1 MNFSGI
7 QKTSLIDFPDN
18 VSTVLFTAGCNLRCP
33 YCHNWRIVLEYDGP
47 YLSEEDAVKTLEER
61 KKFIEHVVIT
71 GGEPTIQ
78 EGLPGF
84 LSRLKALGYKT
95 KLDSN
100 GMRPGV
106 LEKSLA
112 HLDYV
117 AVDVKTSPDLYP
129 RLKAESV
136 EGLLKTINILKNG
149 SVDYEFRCT
158 AVPGFVNED
167 VVHRIGEMVEGA
179 RRFAFQ
185 QFIHGDTL
193 DPAFNSKTP
202 YTKEKI
208 SQFADIMTGYVE
220 EVILRV

>member
-1 MNFSGI
+1 MKFSGI

-33 YCHNWRIVLEYDGP
+33 YCHNWRIVLEYNGP
-47 YLSEEDAVKTLEER
+47 FLSEEDAVKTLEER
-61 KKFIEHVVIT
+61 KTFIEHVVIT

-84 LSRLKALGYKT
+84 LSRLKALGYKL

-100 GMRPGV
+100 GMRPEV

-117 AVDVKTSPDLYP
+117 AVDVKTSLDLYP
-129 RLKAESV
+129 ILKAESV
-136 EGLLKTINILKNG
+136 EGLLKTIHILKKS

-167 VVHRIGEMVEGA
+167 IVHRIGEMVKGA

-185 QFIHGDTL
+185 QFIPGDTL

-208 SQFADIMTGYVE
+208 SKFADIMASYVE
-220 EVILRV
+220 EVSLRV

>member
-1 MNFSGI
+1 MKFSGI

-33 YCHNWRIVLEYDGP
+33 YCHNWRIVLEYKGP
-47 YLSEEDAVKTLEER
+47 FMSEEDAVRILEER
-61 KKFIEHVVIT
+61 KKFIKHVVIT

-78 EGLPGF
+78 DGLPGF
-84 LSRLKALGYKT
+84 ISRLKSLGYKV

-100 GMRPGV
+100 GMLPRV
-106 LEKSLA
+106 LLESLS

-117 AVDVKTSPDLYP
+117 AVDVKTSLDLYP
-129 RLKAESV
+129 RLKAKSV
-136 EGLLKTINILKNG
+136 EGLLKTIHILKNG

-158 AVPGFVNED
+158 VVPGFVNE
-167 VVHRIGEMVEGA
+167 VTVHKIGEIVEGA
-179 RRFAFQ
+179 RLFVFQ
-185 QFIHGDTL
+185 QFIPGDTL
-193 DPAFNSKTP
+193 DPGYTSKRP

-208 SQFADIMTGYVE
+208 SHFAEIMTSYVE

>member
-1 MNFSGI
+1 MKFSGI

-18 VSTVLFTAGCNLRCP
+18 VSTVL
-33 YCHNWRIVLEYDGP
+33 
-47 YLSEEDAVKTLEER
+47 
-61 KKFIEHVVIT
+61 
-71 GGEPTIQ
+71 
-78 EGLPGF
+78 
-84 LSRLKALGYKT
+84 
-95 KLDSN
+95 
-100 GMRPGV
+100 MRPAI

-117 AVDVKTSPDLYP
+117 AIDVKTSPDLYP

-136 EGLLKTINILKNG
+136 EGLLKTIHILKKG

-158 AVPGFVNED
+158 AVPGFVNEEI
-167 VVHRIGEMVEGA
+167 VHRLGEMVEGA

-185 QFIHGDTL
+185 QFIPGDTL

>member
-1 MNFSGI
+1 MKFSGI

-33 YCHNWRIVLEYDGP
+33 YCHNWRIVLEYNGP
-47 YLSEEDAVKTLEER
+47 YLSEEDAVKTLEKR
-61 KKFIEHVVIT
+61 KKFIEHIVIT

-78 EGLPGF
+78 EDLPGF

-100 GMRPGV
+100 GMRPEV

-129 RLKAESV
+129 RLGAESV
-136 EGLLKTINILKNG
+136 EGLLKTINILKKG

-167 VVHRIGEMVEGA
+167 IVHRIGEMVEGA

-185 QFIHGDTL
+185 QFIPGDTL
-193 DPAFNSKTP
+193 DPSFNSKTP

-208 SQFADIMTGYVE
+208 SKFADIMASYVE
-220 EVILRV
+220 EVSLRV

>member
-1 MNFSGI
+1 MKFSGI
-7 QKTSLIDFPDN
+7 QKTSLIDYPDN

-33 YCHNWRIVLEYDGP
+33 YCHNWRIVLEYSGP
-47 YLSEEDAVKTLEER
+47 FLSEEDAVRILEER
-61 KKFIEHVVIT
+61 KRFIEHVVIT

-78 EGLPGF
+78 DGLPGF
-84 LSRLKALGYKT
+84 LSRLKSIGYKV

-100 GMRPGV
+100 GMLPGV
-106 LEKSLA
+106 LLESLP

-117 AVDVKTSPDLYP
+117 AVDVKTSLDLYP

-136 EGLLKTINILKNG
+136 EGLLKTIHTLKNG

-158 AVPGFVNED
+158 AVPGFVNEET
-167 VVHRIGEMVEGA
+167 VHKIGEMVEGA
-179 RRFAFQ
+179 KRFAFQ
-185 QFIHGDTL
+185 QFIPGDTL

-208 SQFADIMTGYVE
+208 SQFADIMTSYVE
-220 EVILRV
+220 EVILRI

>member
-1 MNFSGI
+1 MKFSGI

-33 YCHNWRIVLEYDGP
+33 YCHNWRIVLEYNGP

-61 KKFIEHVVIT
+61 KTFIEHVVIT

-84 LSRLKALGYKT
+84 LSRLKALGYKL

-100 GMRPGV
+100 GMRPEV

-117 AVDVKTSPDLYP
+117 AVDVKTSLDLYP
-129 RLKAESV
+129 ILKAENV
-136 EGLLKTINILKNG
+136 EGLLKTIQILKKG

-167 VVHRIGEMVEGA
+167 IVHRIGEMVEGA

-185 QFIHGDTL
+185 QFIPGDTL

-208 SQFADIMTGYVE
+208 SQFADIMASYVE
-220 EVILRV
+220 QVTLRV

>member
-1 MNFSGI
+1 MKFSGI

-33 YCHNWRIVLEYDGP
+33 YCHNWRIVLEYNGP
-47 YLSEEDAVKTLEER
+47 FLSEGDAVKTLEKR

-100 GMRPGV
+100 GMRPEV

-117 AVDVKTSPDLYP
+117 AVDVKTSLDLYP
-129 RLKAESV
+129 RLGAESV
-136 EGLLKTINILKNG
+136 EGLLKTINILKKG

-167 VVHRIGEMVEGA
+167 IIHRMGEMVEGA

-185 QFIHGDTL
+185 QFIPGDTL

-202 YTKEKI
+202 YTKERI
-208 SQFADIMTGYVE
+208 SRFADIMSSYVE
-220 EVILRV
+220 EVTLRV

>member
-1 MNFSGI
+1 MKFSGI

-33 YCHNWRIVLEYDGP
+33 YCHNWRIVLEYNGP
-47 YLSEEDAVKTLEER
+47 YLSEADAVKTLEER
-61 KKFIEHVVIT
+61 KTFIEHVVIT

-84 LSRLKALGYKT
+84 LSRLKALGYKL

-100 GMRPGV
+100 GMRPEV

-117 AVDVKTSPDLYP
+117 AVDVKTSLDLYP
-129 RLKAESV
+129 ILKAENV
-136 EGLLKTINILKNG
+136 EGLLKTIQILKKG

-167 VVHRIGEMVEGA
+167 IVHRIGEMVEGA

-185 QFIHGDTL
+185 QFIPGDTL

-208 SQFADIMTGYVE
+208 SQFADIMASYVE
-220 EVILRV
+220 QVTLRV

>member
-1 MNFSGI
+1 MKFSGI

-33 YCHNWRIVLEYDGP
+33 YCHNWRIVLKYKGP
-47 YLSEEDAVKTLEER
+47 FLSEEDTVRILEER
-61 KKFIEHVVIT
+61 KKFIEHIVIT

-78 EGLPGF
+78 DGLPGF
-84 LSRLKALGYKT
+84 ISRLKSLGYKV

-100 GMRPGV
+100 GMLPGV
-106 LEKSLA
+106 LVESLS

-117 AVDVKTSPDLYP
+117 AVDVKTSLDLYP
-129 RLKAESV
+129 RLEAESV
-136 EGLLKTINILKNG
+136 EGLLKTIHALKNG

-158 AVPGFVNED
+158 AVPGFVNEET
-167 VVHRIGEMVEGA
+167 VHKMGEMVEGA

-185 QFIHGDTL
+185 QFIPGDTL
-193 DPAFNSKTP
+193 DPDFNSKTP

-208 SQFADIMTGYVE
+208 SQFADIMTSYVE

>member
-1 MNFSGI
+1 MRFSGI

-33 YCHNWRIVLEYDGP
+33 YCHNWRIVLEYNGP
-47 YLSEEDAVKTLEER
+47 YLSEEDAVKILEER
-61 KKFIEHVVIT
+61 KKFIDHVVIT

-78 EGLPGF
+78 GGLPGF

-100 GMRPGV
+100 GMRPEV

-129 RLKAESV
+129 ILKAESV
-136 EGLLKTINILKNG
+136 EGLLKTINILRKG

-167 VVHRIGEMVEGA
+167 IVHRIGEMVEGS

-185 QFIHGDTL
+185 QFIPGDTL

>member
-1 MNFSGI
+1 MKFSGI

-33 YCHNWRIVLEYDGP
+33 YCHNWRIVLEYNGP
-47 YLSEEDAVKTLEER
+47 YLSEADAVKTLEER
-61 KKFIEHVVIT
+61 KTFIEHVVIT

-84 LSRLKALGYKT
+84 LSRLKALGYNL

-100 GMRPGV
+100 GMRPEV

-117 AVDVKTSPDLYP
+117 AVDVKTSLDLYP
-129 RLKAESV
+129 ILKAESV
-136 EGLLKTINILKNG
+136 EGLLKTIHLLKKG

-167 VVHRIGEMVEGA
+167 IVHRIGEMVEGA

-185 QFIHGDTL
+185 QFIPGDTL

-208 SQFADIMTGYVE
+208 SQFADIMASYVE
-220 EVILRV
+220 QVTLRV

>member
-1 MNFSGI
+1 
-7 QKTSLIDFPDN
+7 
-18 VSTVLFTAGCNLRCP
+18 
-33 YCHNWRIVLEYDGP
+33 
-47 YLSEEDAVKTLEER
+47 
-61 KKFIEHVVIT
+61 
-71 GGEPTIQ
+71 
-78 EGLPGF
+78 
-84 LSRLKALGYKT
+84 
-95 KLDSN
+95 
-100 GMRPGV
+100 MRPSI

-117 AVDVKTSPDLYP
+117 AIDVKTSPDLYP

-136 EGLLKTINILKNG
+136 EGLLKTINILKKG

-158 AVPGFVNED
+158 AVPGFVNEEI
-167 VVHRIGEMVEGA
+167 VHRLGEMVEGA

-185 QFIHGDTL
+185 QFIPGDTL
-193 DPAFNSKTP
+193 DPAFNSKKP

>member
-1 MNFSGI
+1 MRFSGI
-7 QKTSLIDFPDN
+7 QKTSLIDFPDK

-33 YCHNWRIVLEYDGP
+33 YCHNWRIVLEYNGP
-47 YLSEEDAVKTLEER
+47 YLSEEDAVKILEER
-61 KKFIEHVVIT
+61 KKFIDHVVIT

-78 EGLPGF
+78 GGLPGF
-84 LSRLKALGYKT
+84 LSRLKSLGYKT

-100 GMRPGV
+100 GMRPEV

-129 RLKAESV
+129 ILKAESV
-136 EGLLKTINILKNG
+136 EGLLKTINILRKG

-167 VVHRIGEMVEGA
+167 IVHRIGEMVEGS

-185 QFIHGDTL
+185 QFIPGDTL

>member
-1 MNFSGI
+1 MRFSGI
-7 QKTSLIDFPDN
+7 QKTSLIDFPDK

-33 YCHNWRIVLEYDGP
+33 YCHNWRIVLEYNGP
-47 YLSEEDAVKTLEER
+47 YLSEEDAVKILEER
-61 KKFIEHVVIT
+61 KKFIDHVVIT

-78 EGLPGF
+78 GGLPGF

-100 GMRPGV
+100 GMRPEV

-129 RLKAESV
+129 ILKAESV
-136 EGLLKTINILKNG
+136 EGLLKTINILRKG

-167 VVHRIGEMVEGA
+167 IVHRIGEMVEGA

-185 QFIHGDTL
+185 QFIPGDTL

>member
-1 MNFSGI
+1 MKFSGI

-84 LSRLKALGYKT
+84 LSKLKALGYKA

-136 EGLLKTINILKNG
+136 EGLLKTINILKKG

-158 AVPGFVNED
+158 AVPVFVNED
-167 VVHRIGEMVEGA
+167 IVHRIGEMVEGG

-185 QFIHGDTL
+185 QFIPGDTL

-208 SQFADIMTGYVE
+208 SHFADIMTGYVE

>member
-1 MNFSGI
+1 MKFSGI

-18 VSTVLFTAGCNLRCP
+18 VSTVFFTAGCNLRCP
-33 YCHNWRIVLEYDGP
+33 YCHNWRIVLDYNGP

-78 EGLPGF
+78 VGLPGF

-100 GMRPGV
+100 GMRPEV

-129 RLKAESV
+129 ILGAESV
-136 EGLLKTINILKNG
+136 EGLLKTIHILKKG

-167 VVHRIGEMVEGA
+167 IVHRIGEMVEGA
-179 RRFAFQ
+179 GRFAFQ
-185 QFIHGDTL
+185 QFIPGDTL
-193 DPAFNSKTP
+193 DPALNSKTP
-202 YTKEKI
+202 YTKKELSK
-208 SQFADIMTGYVE
+208 FADIMASYVE
-220 EVILRV
+220 QVTLRV

>member
-1 MNFSGI
+1 MRFSGI

-33 YCHNWRIVLEYDGP
+33 YCHNWRIVLEYNGP
-47 YLSEEDAVKTLEER
+47 YLSEEDAVKILEER
-61 KKFIEHVVIT
+61 KKFIDHVVIT

-78 EGLPGF
+78 GGLPGF

-100 GMRPGV
+100 GMRPEV

-129 RLKAESV
+129 ILKAESV
-136 EGLLKTINILKNG
+136 EGLLKTINILRKG

-158 AVPGFVNED
+158 VVPGFVNED
-167 VVHRIGEMVEGA
+167 IVHRIGEMVEGA

-185 QFIHGDTL
+185 QFIPGDTL

>member
-1 MNFSGI
+1 MKFSGI

-33 YCHNWRIVLEYDGP
+33 YCHNWRIVLDYNGP
-47 YLSEEDAVKTLEER
+47 YLSEEDAVKILEER
-61 KKFIEHVVIT
+61 KKFIDHVVIT

-100 GMRPGV
+100 GMRPEV

-136 EGLLKTINILKNG
+136 EGLLKTIRILKNG
-149 SVDYEFRCT
+149 FVDYEFRCT
-158 AVPGFVNED
+158 VVPGFVNED
-167 VVHRIGEMVEGA
+167 IVHGIGEMVEGA

-185 QFIHGDTL
+185 QFVPGDTL
-193 DPAFNSKTP
+193 DPALNSKTP
-202 YTKEKI
+202 YTKKEI
-208 SQFADIMTGYVE
+208 SKFADIMASYVE
-220 EVILRV
+220 QVTLRV